1 MKISIKETQNPT
13 IIKFEFP
20 DFITQNQNFEFK
32 NIDEAKN
39 SPLAQQLFYLP
50 FVKTVYISGNFIAIE
65 RFSIVDW
72 KDVQDD
78 VAEQIENFVNDGGVI
93 VLPTENATKKQPI
106 SVYGETTPNPASLK
120 FVVNKALTKTSA
132 EFKNIDEAKASP
144 LAQEL
149 FKFHY
154 VKEIFIT
161 ENYVSVT
168 KYDSIS
174 WDEITL
180 ELRTFIKQ
188 FLENGGTVLDES
200 LIATDIKQEKQQIKN
215 FDNLDV
221 TSQQII
227 NILEEYVKP
236 AVAADGGNI
245 LFDSY
250 DEDSK
255 KVKVV
260 LQGSCNGSIHAR
272 RIVPLR
278 VLRASPQHPS
288 PGMFQTD
295 EHDRCGVEREQL
307 TQHQATQHRQ
317 AQRLTQFSA
326 HTERECQRDCAEH
339 GGHRGHQYRAQ
350 PRLCR
355 QKNRLRGGA
364 PRALGLQR
372 HINHQDGI
380 FLDNA
385 NQHQNTNRGND
396 GEFHPKH
403 P

>member
-1 MKISIKETQNPT
+1 MENNFVKFAKKYSIQMKITIKETQNPT

-65 RFSIVDW
+65 RFSIVEW

-78 VAEQIENFVNDGGVI
+78 VAEQIENFVNNNGVI
-93 VLPTENATKKQPI
+93 ILPTENATKKQPI
-106 SVYGETTPNPASLK
+106 TVYGETTPNPASLK

-132 EFKNIDEAKASP
+132 EFKNIDEATPSP

-188 FLENGGTVLDES
+188 YLENGGTVLDET
-200 LIATDIKQEKQQIKN
+200 LISNDKKQEKQQIKN

-250 DEDSK
+250 DETNK

-260 LQGSCNGSIHAR
+260 LQGSCNGCPSSTFTLKNGIENMLKSMLNDNE
-272 RIVPLR
+272 IV
-278 VLRASPQHPS
+278 
-288 PGMFQTD
+288 
-295 EHDRCGVEREQL
+295 VE
-307 TQHQATQHRQ
+307 
-317 AQRLTQFSA
+317 
-326 HTERECQRDCAEH
+326 
-339 GGHRGHQYRAQ
+339 
-350 PRLCR
+350 
-355 QKNRLRGGA
+355 
-364 PRALGLQR
+364 ALNG
-372 HINHQDGI
+372 
-380 FLDNA
+380 
-385 NQHQNTNRGND
+385 
-396 GEFHPKH
+396 
-403 P
+403 